1 MNRHTVRSPI
11 RGASPATAEPLN
23 KTLYFQPSDHPPRD
37 ARAHTSVP
45 VVLAVSGADPSG
57 GAGIQADIE
66 ALASMGCHTAPIIT
80 ALTAQNTRESMGYQ
94 PTDPALIERQ
104 LALLCEELNITACK
118 IGMIASAEIASTV
131 QRMLAAHPEIPVVLD
146 PVLSAGGGGALSN
159 DATRTALIHKL
170 IPLAT
175 LVTPNSEEAR
185 QLVPHAKT
193 LDECALGLLA
203 LGAEYVL
210 ITGTHEHTP
219 TVVNALYGEGRLLES
234 WSWERLPGS
243 YHGSGCTLAAAI
255 AGLLASGASPEDAVR
270 EAQEYTWE
278 SLRQSYAISE
288 RGQRI
293 PNRLFWAQQNRF
305 R

>member
-1 MNRHTVRSPI
+1 MNKI
-11 RGASPATAEPLN
+11 
-23 KTLYFQPSDHPPRD
+23 LYYQPSDYQPRG
-37 ARAHTSVP
+37 ALAPASVP
-45 VVLAVSGADPSG
+45 VVLAVCGADPSG

-66 ALASMGCHTAPIIT
+66 TLASMGCHTAPIIT

-104 LALLCEELNITACK
+104 LALLSAELHIAACK
-118 IGMIASAEIASTV
+118 IGMIASAEIATAV
-131 QRMLAAHPEIPVVLD
+131 HQVLAAHPEIPVVLD
-146 PVLSAGGGGALSN
+146 PVLAAGSGGALSN
-159 DATRTALIHKL
+159 DATRAALIREL

-193 LDECALGLLA
+193 LDECATALLA

-210 ITGTHEHTP
+210 ITGTHERTP
-219 TVVNALYGEGRLLES
+219 AVVNALYGEGRLIES

-255 AGLLASGASPEDAVR
+255 AGLLAGGASPEDAVR

-278 SLRQSYAISE
+278 SLRQSYVISQ